1 MTLTIGK
8 VHYYVHAGLS
18 GAKLDSREVFF
29 RVVLGD
35 RVLSC
40 DNSKRWLRMNS
51 RLVMVRCALTCQHTA
66 SAGRPVRTDIR
77 EVQK

>member
-18 GAKLDSREVFF
+18 VAKLDSREVFF

-51 RLVMVRCALTCQHTA
+51 RLQCQYDTV
-66 SAGRPVRTDIR
+66 GRPVRTDIR